1 MRQRTTWNHIYM
13 KIVARRRLR
22 CHGGDSMWLEA
33 TGTNHVVSIEV
44 LETLKQGGLFT
55 PAPSGADA

>member
-1 MRQRTTWNHIYM
+1 M

-22 CHGGDSMWLEA
+22 YHGGDSMWLEA